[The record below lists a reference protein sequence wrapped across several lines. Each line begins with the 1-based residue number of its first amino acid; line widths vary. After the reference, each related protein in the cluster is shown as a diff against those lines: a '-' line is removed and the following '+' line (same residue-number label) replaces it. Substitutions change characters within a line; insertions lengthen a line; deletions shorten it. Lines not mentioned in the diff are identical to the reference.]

1 MILIDNDLVK
11 QLMTMERCIE
21 VQDAA
26 FRQIPSGGAIHRP
39 RIDMYVPCERDDGY
53 YRWGS
58 MEGAND
64 GIFAIRMK
72 SDIITWPRDDQ
83 GQWTE
88 EKYCIEPG
96 TYCGLVLL
104 FSTRNGE
111 PLAILNDGVLQHM
124 RVGGGAGLGAKYLA
138 RKSAKTIGMLG
149 SGGMART
156 FLAAFCAV
164 RDIESVKVFSPTAAN
179 RVRYA
184 EEMASEL
191 GIEVTPVDTAREAVR
206 GVDILSCCTDTMT
219 PPFEAEWLE
228 PGMHVANLNPAEV
241 SDDAYRRFDVIIR
254 QGVAG
259 GQPAVESERQRTEVG
274 LSPMAYIAG
283 SEEEMRRLPQPR
295 PELKGFGGDFPHFA
309 DLALGTVPGRV
320 SDDQITFYHNIGN
333 QGLQFSSVGG
343 AVYREAKARG
353 LGREFPTEWMTQ
365 DIRD

>member
-1 MILIDNDLVK
+1 MILIDNDLVR
-11 QLMTMERCIE
+11 QLLTMERCIE

-26 FRQIPSGGAIHRP
+26 FRLIPSGGAIHRP
-39 RIDMYVPCERDDGY
+39 RIDMYVPCEREDGY
-53 YRWGS
+53 FRWGS

-72 SDIITWPRDDQ
+72 SDIIAWPRDDQ

-96 TYCGLVLL
+96 TYCGLVML

-111 PLAILNDGVLQHM
+111 PLAIINDGVLQHM
-124 RVGGGAGLGAKYLA
+124 RVGAGAGLGAKYLA
-138 RKSAKTIGMLG
+138 RKSAKTVGMLG

-156 FLAAFCAV
+156 FLQAYCAV
-164 RDIESVKVFSPTAAN
+164 RDIEHVKVFSPTRDN
-179 RVRYA
+179 RIRYA

-241 SDDAYRRFDVIIR
+241 SEDAYRRFDVVIR

-259 GQPAVESERQRTEVG
+259 GQPAIASDRQRTEVG

-283 SEEEMRRLPQPR
+283 SEEEMRRLPPPR

-309 DLALGTVPGRV
+309 DLALGAVPGRV

-353 LGREFPTEWMTQ
+353 LGREFPTAWLVQ

>member
-11 QLMTMERCIE
+11 QLLTMERCIE

-26 FRQIPSGGAIHRP
+26 FRQIPGGGAIHRP

-72 SDIITWPRDDQ
+72 SDIIIWPRDEQ
-83 GQWTE
+83 GRWTE

-96 TYCGLVLL
+96 TYCGLVFL

-111 PLAILNDGVLQHM
+111 PLAIINDGVLQHM
-124 RVGGGAGLGAKYLA
+124 RVGGGAGLGVKYLA
-138 RKSAKTIGMLG
+138 RRSAKVVGMLG

-156 FLAAFCAV
+156 FLQAYCVV
-164 RDIESVKVFSPTAAN
+164 RDIERVKVFSPTRDN

-184 EEMASEL
+184 EEMSSEL

-241 SDDAYRRFDVIIR
+241 SDDAYRRFDVIVR

-259 GQPAVESERQRTEVG
+259 GPTRRRVGPPEDRGRPQPHGIYRGIRGGDAPPAVAPSGTPGLRRRFSALRRSRAGQGARARERRPDHLLSQYRQSG
-274 LSPMAYIAG
+274 LAVLFG
-283 SEEEMRRLPQPR
+283 RRRGIPR
-295 PELKGFGGDFPHFA
+295 
-309 DLALGTVPGRV
+309 
-320 SDDQITFYHNIGN
+320 S
-333 QGLQFSSVGG
+333 
-343 AVYREAKARG
+343 
-353 LGREFPTEWMTQ
+353 
-365 DIRD
+365 